1 MTGEKLL
8 RRAACAARRADM
20 SVLVAMRT
28 RGHHRAVERAV
39 ALYSRAGEHSL
50 LWLTAAAVGVTAH
63 RGRRGVYL
71 SCGRTVVAGEVLN
84 ATAKALVGRRR
95 PSIGHLPP
103 LTAARSQLSHPSA
116 HATTSFAAAAVLS
129 RALPPVIPYSLAA
142 GMALSRPYLGVHYP
156 SDVVVGCAFGL
167 ALARMIG

>member
-1 MTGEKLL
+1 M
-8 RRAACAARRADM
+8 
-20 SVLVAMRT
+20 
-28 RGHHRAVERAV
+28 
-39 ALYSRAGEHSL
+39 ALYSARRGEHSL
-50 LWLTAAAVGVTAH
+50 LWLMAAAVGVTAH

-84 ATAKALVGRRR
+84 AMAKALVGRRR

-142 GMALSRPYLGVHYP
+142 GMALSRPTWASTIRRTSSWAVP
-156 SDVVVGCAFGL
+156 SGW
-167 ALARMIG
+167 RWRE